1 MDYYGRVNLDMPSA
15 AIYGEISRNSS
26 SSEELLEIIRGLE
39 FNDVGNSH
47 VGTGVNVY
55 GVSIVLEDVN
65 SFLAEEWRNVGDF
78 FDKVLHVLEEDLRVV
93 RNELEVYGQSSMSIE
108 QELINV
114 VQEVN
119 STATAILNKFNI

>member
-1 MDYYGRVNLDMPSA
+1 MDYGRVNLDMPSA
-15 AIYGEISRNSS
+15 AIAGAISRNSS

-39 FNDVGNSH
+39 FNDAGNSH
-47 VGTGVNVY
+47 VGTGVNVF
-55 GVSIVLEDVN
+55 GVSMVLEEVN

-78 FDKVLHVLEEDLRVV
+78 FDRVLHVLEEDLRVV

-108 QELINV
+108 QDLINV

>member
-1 MDYYGRVNLDMPSA
+1 MDYGRVNLDMPSA
-15 AIYGEISRNSS
+15 AIAGAISKNSS

-39 FNDVGNSH
+39 FHDVNNSH
-47 VGTGVNVY
+47 VGTGVNVF
-55 GVSIVLEDVN
+55 GVSNVLEEVN

-78 FDKVLHVLEEDLRVV
+78 FDKVLQVLEEDLRVV

>member
-1 MDYYGRVNLDMPSA
+1 MDYGRVNLDMPSA
-15 AIYGEISRNSS
+15 AIAGAISKNSS

-47 VGTGVNVY
+47 VGTGVNVF
-55 GVSIVLEDVN
+55 GVSIVLEEVN